1 MGLRSNLTF
10 ALLGVRQG
18 SNSVRCYGPES
29 VHRFLVLG
37 LGQDLHQ
44 EFALVHH
51 GDLGGTTSYQYATLI
66 SMFSNFFG
74 SVSSVIVVVRLA
86 ESATKKETM
95 EELCSS
101 ALLACD
107 HWTVMIVM

>member
-1 MGLRSNLTF
+1 MGLRSNLAF

-18 SNSVRCYGPES
+18 SNSVRYYGPES
-29 VHRFLVLG
+29 VHRFLV

-51 GDLGGTTSYQYATLI
+51 GDLGGTTSYQCATLI

-101 ALLACD
+101 AFLTCD
-107 HWTVMIVM
+107 H